1 VFALGVVARDIIN
14 DLYGGAKH
22 KVTRLV
28 SKPPAAPEPLSFSIR
43 RDEEGVIVV
52 GVPRG
57 PARHL
62 ADAHGCKD
70 LERKAREAGGA
81 DPRITLLSMIAR
93 GHLADTAVIT
103 DMRAL
108 VLSRVPV
115 KEGAEAFC
123 QSAGAESALRLRFD
137 LDSRVPVALRMV
149 GNQDVAHPDGPFF
162 VPSRRV
168 ITAPRNEAVPLL
180 LEGVARSSV
189 VTWKIQVTVD
199 LGPGIEKTFVL
210 PEHGLPYRTSPQSGG
225 RPVYEWRWWH
235 HPQDLKI
242 SKRL

>member
-1 VFALGVVARDIIN
+1 VAHDIID

-22 KVTRLV
+22 KVTGLGR
-28 SKPPAAPEPLSFSIR
+28 KPAAAPEPLSFSIR

-52 GVPRG
+52 GVPRS
-57 PARHL
+57 PARRL
-62 ADAHGCKD
+62 AYAHGCKD
-70 LERKAREAGGA
+70 LEQKAREAGGA
-81 DPRITLLSMIAR
+81 DPRSTLLSMIAR

-108 VLSRVPV
+108 VLSRRPV

-123 QSAGAESALRLRFD
+123 QGGGAESALRLRFD

-162 VPSRRV
+162 PHNR

-242 SKRL
+242 TKRL